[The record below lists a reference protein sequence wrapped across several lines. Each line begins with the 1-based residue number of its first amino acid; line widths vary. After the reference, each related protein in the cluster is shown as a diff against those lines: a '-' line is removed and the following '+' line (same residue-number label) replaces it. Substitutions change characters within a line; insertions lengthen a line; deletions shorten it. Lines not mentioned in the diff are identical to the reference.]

1 MACCTKGGGPMPHYE
16 RNFITLTLLRA
27 DFVRGTFPLEATPGE
42 TLTAP
47 LSDYPLRSAARKT
60 KNEIRIEKTPQG
72 PVKDTRSLP
81 FTEFSFLSADKTRR
95 FVLCSEY
102 AFLEVRGYIP
112 HDEAIAELT
121 AVIAAAK
128 TLYPALKIARLG
140 MRYVNDIRLP
150 EAEAGTGLGADFWKS
165 YVNELLLGGLRF
177 AANDG
182 ALARQMNSIELNY
195 GTDRATVKYG
205 IFNAEYPK
213 PNRRREFILDIDT
226 FCQTPLEPEAVGA
239 KLSDFHRAAC
249 SVFETAVTDA
259 LRRRMGAQ

>member
-1 MACCTKGGGPMPHYE
+1 MPHYE

-27 DFVRGTFPLEATPGE
+27 DFVRGTFPLDTAPDAA
-42 TLTAP
+42 LTAA
-47 LSDYPLRSAARKT
+47 LSDYPLRTATRKT

-72 PVKDTRSLP
+72 PVKDTRTLP
-81 FTEFSFLSADKTRR
+81 FTEYSHVSADKTRR

-112 HDEAIAELT
+112 HAEAIEELT
-121 AVIAAAK
+121 AVLDAAAAR
-128 TLYPALKIARLG
+128 YPNLKIARLG
-140 MRYVNDIRLP
+140 MRYVNNIRLP
-150 EAEAGTGLGADFWKS
+150 EAEAGTGLGADFWKN

-226 FCQTPLEPEAVGA
+226 FCQSPMEPPAVGA
-239 KLSDFHRAAC
+239 KFEDFHRAAC
-249 SVFETAVTDA
+249 SVFETAITDP